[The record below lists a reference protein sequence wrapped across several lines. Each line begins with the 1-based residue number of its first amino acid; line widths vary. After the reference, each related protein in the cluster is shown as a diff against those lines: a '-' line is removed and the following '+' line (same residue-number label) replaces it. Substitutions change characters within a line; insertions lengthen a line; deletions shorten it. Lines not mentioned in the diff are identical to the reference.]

1 MPGLFDG
8 EHGFRIEPIAG
19 GCRLHHSE
27 EFRGILVTLFGAML
41 ESTARGFVALNDALK
56 QRVEGR

>member
-1 MPGLFDG
+1 MAFEL
-8 EHGFRIEPIAG
+8 EPIAG

-41 ESTARGFVALNDALK
+41 ENTARGFVALNDALK